1 MIWGS
6 IIKGVFG
13 GAVDLAKDFIQGKVE
28 EARIKKDIKLEAL
41 KNEGAWESIMA
52 QGTHTSWKDEFFTI
66 ILSIPIML
74 VGYAVAMNEM
84 DIISRL
90 HDAFIALEALPD
102 WYSYLLFLAVSASF
116 GMRSVDKLMN
126 LKGKR

>member
-1 MIWGS
+1 MIWGTVV
-6 IIKGVFG
+6 KGIFG
-13 GAVDLAKDFIQGKVE
+13 GAFDLAKDFIQGKVE
-28 EARIKKDIKLEAL
+28 EAKIKKDIKLEAL
-41 KNEGAWESIMA
+41 KNEGAWEQIMA

-66 ILSIPIML
+66 ILSVPIIL

-84 DIISRL
+84 DVIARL

-126 LKGKR
+126 LKKK

>member
-6 IIKGVFG
+6 VVKGIFG
-13 GAVDLAKDFIQGKVE
+13 GAFSLAKEWLDGKVE
-28 EARIKKDIKLEAL
+28 ESRIKKDIKLEAL

-52 QGTHTSWKDEFFTI
+52 QGTHTSWKDEYFTI
-66 ILSIPIML
+66 VLSVPIVL
-74 VGYAVAMNEM
+74 VGYAVAMDEM
-84 DIISRL
+84 GVIARL

-116 GMRSVDKLMN
+116 GMRSVDKLMD
-126 LKGKR
+126 LKRKK

>member
-1 MIWGS
+1 MWGTLLS
-6 IIKGVFG
+6 
-13 GAVDLAKDFIQGKVE
+13 GAFNLAKDFIQGRVE
-28 EARIKKDIKLEAL
+28 EAKIKKDIRLKALE
-41 KNEGAWESIMA
+41 NEGAWESIMA

-66 ILSIPIML
+66 ILSIPIIL
-74 VGYAVAMNEM
+74 VGYAVTMDEM
-84 DIISRL
+84 DIIARL

>member
-1 MIWGS
+1 MWATLL
-6 IIKGVFG
+6 G
-13 GAVDLAKDFIQGKVE
+13 GAFNLAKDFIAGRVE
-28 EARIKKDIKLEAL
+28 EAKIKKDIRLEAL

-52 QGTHTSWKDEFFTI
+52 KGTHTSWKDEYFTI
-66 ILSIPIML
+66 ILSIPIVL

-84 DIISRL
+84 DIIARL

>member
-1 MIWGS
+1 MWSLILNGA
-6 IIKGVFG
+6 IEFG
-13 GAVDLAKDFIQGKVE
+13 KNWLNNKVE
-28 EARIKKDIKLEAL
+28 EAKIKKDIRLEAL

-74 VGYAVAMNEM
+74 VGYAVALNEM
-84 DIISRL
+84 DIIARL

-126 LKGKR
+126 LKGKK

>member
-1 MIWGS
+1 MWGTLLS
-6 IIKGVFG
+6 
-13 GAVDLAKDFIQGKVE
+13 GAFNLAKDFIQGRVE
-28 EARIKKDIKLEAL
+28 EAKIKKDIRLKALE
-41 KNEGAWESIMA
+41 NEGAWESIMA

-66 ILSIPIML
+66 ILSIPIIL
-74 VGYAVAMNEM
+74 VGYAVAMDEM
-84 DIISRL
+84 GIIARL

>member
-1 MIWGS
+1 MIWGTVVKS
-6 IIKGVFG
+6 IFG
-13 GAVDLAKDFIQGKVE
+13 GAFNLAREWLDGKVE
-28 EARIKKDIKLEAL
+28 ESRLKKDIKLEAL
-41 KNEGAWESIMA
+41 KNEGAWEQIMA
-52 QGTHTSWKDEFFTI
+52 EGTHTSWKDEFFTI

-74 VGYAVAMNEM
+74 VGYAVAMDNM
-84 DIISRL
+84 DIIARL

-126 LKGKR
+126 LKKK

>member
-6 IIKGVFG
+6 IVKGIFG
-13 GAVDLAKDFIQGKVE
+13 GAFGLAKEWLDGKVE
-28 EARIKKDIKLEAL
+28 ESRIKKDIKLEAL
-41 KNEGAWESIMA
+41 KNEGAWERIMA
-52 QGTHTSWKDEFFTI
+52 EGTHTSWKDEFFTI
-66 ILSIPIML
+66 ILSIPIIL
-74 VGYAVAMNEM
+74 VGYAVSMNEM
-84 DIISRL
+84 DIIARL

-126 LKGKR
+126 LKKR

>member
-1 MIWGS
+1 VWTTLLS
-6 IIKGVFG
+6 
-13 GAVDLAKDFIQGKVE
+13 GAFNLAKDFIAGRVE
-28 EARIKKDIKLEAL
+28 EAKIKKDIRLEAL

-84 DIISRL
+84 DIIARL

-126 LKGKR
+126 LKGKK

>member
-1 MIWGS
+1 MWGALLS
-6 IIKGVFG
+6 
-13 GAVDLAKDFIQGKVE
+13 GAFNLAKDFIQGRVE
-28 EARIKKDIKLEAL
+28 EAKIKKDIRLKALE
-41 KNEGAWESIMA
+41 NEGAWESIMA

-66 ILSIPIML
+66 ILSIPIIL
-74 VGYAVAMNEM
+74 VGYAVAMDEM
-84 DIISRL
+84 DIIARL

>member
-6 IIKGVFG
+6 IVKSVFG
-13 GAVDLAKDFIQGKVE
+13 GAVGLAKDWIDGKVE

-66 ILSIPIML
+66 ILSIPIIL

-84 DIISRL
+84 DIIARL

-126 LKGKR
+126 LKKK

>member
-1 MIWGS
+1 MIWGTVV
-6 IIKGVFG
+6 KGIFG
-13 GAVDLAKDFIQGKVE
+13 GAFSLAKEWLDGKVE
-28 EARIKKDIKLEAL
+28 ESRLKKDIKLEAL
-41 KNEGAWESIMA
+41 KNEGAWERIMA
-52 QGTHTSWKDEFFTI
+52 EGTHTSWKDEFFTI

-74 VGYAVAMNEM
+74 VGYAVAMDNM
-84 DIISRL
+84 DIIARL